1 METKTIRIKKSTV
14 AQYRGVG
21 IDVDTMAERFAIT
34 PKEMNGVLEKF
45 GMRKSRSK
53 KEIAPAYVILTED
66 DMQDV
71 VADLTAELITDND
84 VENSDLISEQAG
96 A

>member
-34 PKEMNGVLEKF
+34 PKEMNSVLEKF

-66 DMQDV
+66 DMQDI
-71 VADLTAELITDND
+71 VAEPITDND
-84 VENSDLISEQAG
+84 FENSELISEQAG

>member
-34 PKEMNGVLEKF
+34 PKEMNSVLEKF

-66 DMQDV
+66 DMQDI
-71 VADLTAELITDND
+71 VAEPITDND
-84 VENSDLISEQAG
+84 FENSELISEQAV

>member
-34 PKEMNGVLEKF
+34 PKEMNSVLEKF

-53 KEIAPAYVILTED
+53 KEIAPTYIIVTED

-71 VADLTAELITDND
+71 VSDLTADFTAEQNF
-84 VENSDLISEQAG
+84 EHSDLIAEQAG

>member
-1 METKTIRIKKSTV
+1 
-14 AQYRGVG
+14 
-21 IDVDTMAERFAIT
+21 
-34 PKEMNGVLEKF
+34 MNGVLEKF

-53 KEIAPAYVILTED
+53 KEIAPSYVILTED

-71 VADLTAELITDND
+71 VADLTAELI
-84 VENSDLISEQAG
+84 SEQAG